1 MRNFSFMFYSILS
14 AVTFNFF
21 KLLNEFF
28 NSVASSR
35 KVIILPLDQQW
46 LPVMVRLIL
55 SEIEFENR
63 DNLNF

>member
-14 AVTFNFF
+14 AVTF

-35 KVIILPLDQQW
+35 KEIILPLDQQW

-63 DNLNF
+63 DNLDF